1 MRDLPGLTAF
11 VTGAASG
18 IGFALAGAFAEES
31 MNVMLADIEAPA
43 LESAVAR
50 LAAHAPRIASV
61 VCDVSDHASVL
72 RAAQLTAAAFGP
84 VHILCNNAGVA
95 GGSGIDSVSTET
107 WRWVVDVNLMGVVHG
122 VAAFLPDMRA
132 AGQGGHIVNTAS
144 MAGLQANIGFS
155 PYVATKYAVVGMSE
169 GLAKDLAGEGIGVS
183 VLCPGFV
190 RTAISESARNRQ
202 ASYGLAAKPAPGS
215 KAAQLAAHHAAN
227 AADGLDPDVVAAQV
241 LAAIRAN
248 EFYVFTHPALREEV
262 DALCGNR
269 CGFSARSHLI
279 DEIAYAAAN

>member
-95 GGSGIDSVSTET
+95 GGSGIEAISTET

-122 VAAFLPDMRA
+122 IAAFLP
-132 AGQGGHIVNTAS
+132 G
-144 MAGLQANIGFS
+144 
-155 PYVATKYAVVGMSE
+155 
-169 GLAKDLAGEGIGVS
+169 
-183 VLCPGFV
+183 
-190 RTAISESARNRQ
+190 
-202 ASYGLAAKPAPGS
+202 
-215 KAAQLAAHHAAN
+215 
-227 AADGLDPDVVAAQV
+227 
-241 LAAIRAN
+241 
-248 EFYVFTHPALREEV
+248 
-262 DALCGNR
+262 
-269 CGFSARSHLI
+269 
-279 DEIAYAAAN
+279 